1 MGYKRI
7 CGLLATC
14 AIILTGISIPV
25 GAKAA
30 VKSIDTCLS
39 WSSAGLQVTG
49 TTTIQPLAT
58 GKVDVSISAKKMAT
72 VGDSF
77 SLSPGEAVTINCSY
91 SPSWADLDFGLVTSD
106 GSFYYV
112 NTTSGSINKTIEV
125 EEWGQY
131 NFAVRNNSSVD
142 VSVVGFVN
150 Y

>member
-25 GAKAA
+25 GAKEA

-58 GKVDVSISAKKMAT
+58 GKVDVSISAKRWLLWEI
-72 VGDSF
+72 VF
-77 SLSPGEAVTINCSY
+77 L
-91 SPSWADLDFGLVTSD
+91 
-106 GSFYYV
+106 
-112 NTTSGSINKTIEV
+112 
-125 EEWGQY
+125 
-131 NFAVRNNSSVD
+131 
-142 VSVVGFVN
+142 
-150 Y
+150 